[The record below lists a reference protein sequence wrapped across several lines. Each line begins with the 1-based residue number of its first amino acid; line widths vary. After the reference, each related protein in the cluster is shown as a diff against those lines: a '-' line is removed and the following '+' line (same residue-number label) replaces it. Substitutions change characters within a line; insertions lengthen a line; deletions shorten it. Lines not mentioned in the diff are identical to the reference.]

1 MEDPDG
7 AAETGNAHARKA
19 AEILHKWQEVSRARQ
34 NEAGAW
40 IGKLDHY
47 ITRQSHDTMK
57 VRGDGKPAAFQAWA
71 DFILPRLDMDRT
83 LPGAAPAEVNQ
94 FLANVWKN
102 LSSGI
107 HDTSTSDALAGFR
120 FGGSSSPPM
129 MSRAGGAAPLNAGI
143 ARMARE
149 GDVKRG
155 AEAMIDRLRMQA
167 NLDAARNR
175 KSPDNFRSPVERAD
189 IREVEDFIDFIGNH
203 MFKDVGLRVL
213 RGYGDDGARG
223 AFYPAERLVEIYR
236 KAIDDGELP
245 RTTVHELWHALD
257 GSLPSADRAAVT
269 REFQGQQAKWLKA
282 NPWAEP
288 FLSGGQLRDV
298 LTNVKAK
305 QWIDRF
311 GRNIEGV
318 EIRGTEAKPTVAI
331 KWNRENYRFKNRD
344 EYFAETMTDRHFTD
358 RDMLDDKARSIFAH
372 VRDIWQ
378 RMVAGIKRLFGGDA
392 TGRIYEGFRDRKYEP
407 GVRDVAESA
416 EPMFSRDDAL
426 AGFKGPGNLAKKVS
440 QERKLHFKDA
450 DAWFDYQ
457 DKFGRG
463 GVVESVLHGI
473 ERAARDTALM
483 RTFGTNPEAMYQTVM
498 KQWAKDARDRGD
510 VALAAQIEKDT
521 WTKKIFDTVTGDA
534 SRPGEG
540 VLHTVGRYNR
550 AVQQMA
556 KLGGVV
562 LSSLPDLVVNTAMLR
577 HNGVNYWAGLTRQIG
592 GMLPKGEATRGVAES
607 IGAGMDGAWGGIM
620 QRFQA
625 EDGALGKMS
634 EAVRIFH
641 KWNGLTWWTDNLK
654 QSAGLALSNNL
665 AQRAGVAFDAL
676 PARMQTTLRRYGIE
690 AAEWDGIRATAQ
702 RAADGRHYIVPED
715 LADRAL
721 ADKLQT
727 YYTDQIREGMTE
739 ATAGSRTAATW
750 GTRADTIEGE
760 LVRTLMQFKTYTT
773 TFMMRSLG
781 RELRRD
787 GVDVGGVASMI
798 AGLTVMGYVSMTLKE
813 LAKGRNPRIPEDGE
827 DWSKLVS
834 AAFIQGGGLGLYG
847 DFLFGD
853 NNRMGGGFFDSLM
866 GPTAGNISSLAKL
879 VSDMREGSHSKT
891 RMQLLGSDGLKIAR
905 DNTPFINLFYTQAA
919 LNYLIVYRMQEALN
933 PGYLRRYEQRVKREN
948 NQTFWLHPTGA
959 PTMAAP
965 DRPSILGGPR

>member
-1 MEDPDG
+1 MAWRECIKAITAAAGRELTADEVEAVAEAVQRRAVAKLTKGMDARTAASEAGRDLAGEATMAAMIEKRSAAINVLRKQELMSRRIEGREIETMRAILTGVEGTGRDMGRSVDAQGHALRDGILGPMQRELKRAGVWDALDARDKAFERDVARELWRVEDPEG

-102 LSSGI
+102 LASGI
-107 HDTSTSDALAGFR
+107 HDTSTS
-120 FGGSSSPPM
+120 
-129 MSRAGGAAPLNAGI
+129 
-143 ARMARE
+143 
-149 GDVKRG
+149 
-155 AEAMIDRLRMQA
+155 
-167 NLDAARNR
+167 
-175 KSPDNFRSPVERAD
+175 
-189 IREVEDFIDFIGNH
+189 
-203 MFKDVGLRVL
+203 
-213 RGYGDDGARG
+213 
-223 AFYPAERLVEIYR
+223 
-236 KAIDDGELP
+236 
-245 RTTVHELWHALD
+245 
-257 GSLPSADRAAVT
+257 
-269 REFQGQQAKWLKA
+269 
-282 NPWAEP
+282 
-288 FLSGGQLRDV
+288 
-298 LTNVKAK
+298 
-305 QWIDRF
+305 
-311 GRNIEGV
+311 
-318 EIRGTEAKPTVAI
+318 
-331 KWNRENYRFKNRD
+331 
-344 EYFAETMTDRHFTD
+344 
-358 RDMLDDKARSIFAH
+358 
-372 VRDIWQ
+372 
-378 RMVAGIKRLFGGDA
+378 
-392 TGRIYEGFRDRKYEP
+392 
-407 GVRDVAESA
+407 
-416 EPMFSRDDAL
+416 DAL

-457 DKFGRG
+457 EKFGRG

-550 AVQQMA
+550 AVEQMA

-562 LSSLPDLVVNTAMLR
+562 LSSLPDLVVNAAMLR
-577 HNGVNYWAGLTRQIG
+577 HNGVSYWAGLTRQIG

-620 QRFQA
+620 HRFQA